1 MINKK
6 ILVLFLV
13 IFITSFIS
21 ITIYLNVRIV
31 DDNTGFIL
39 KDNLDVS
46 VYSNLKISD
55 LIKSMDGKLLTDE
68 IINTDSLGL
77 KKVSFIYVNK
87 ENKKRR
93 GTFNVTVVDDEKP
106 LVWLSNSY
114 SIKVNSDVNLE
125 DSIMCAD
132 NYDSNP
138 SCKIIG
144 DYDLNKVGS
153 YDLSYVATD
162 SSNNKNKVDFTL
174 YVYEPKEDG
183 DEKNVSVT
191 NFDEVLSSYKTKK
204 SEVGIDV
211 SKWQGK
217 IDFNKVKEAGAS
229 FVMIRVGSQ
238 NGVNGEY
245 VIDPYFETN
254 VSSAIKSGLKVGVYF
269 YSYADSKKEAKK
281 QAKWVIE
288 KIKKYQI
295 TLPVAFDW
303 ECYSSFN
310 EMDISLFGLNEIAD
324 SFLKEIEKNG
334 YEVMLYGSKNYLNS
348 VWKYNKNDVWLA
360 HYSENT
366 DYQNDFVMWQLC
378 QNGVINGIDK
388 MVDINVL
395 YHD

>member
-21 ITIYLNVRIV
+21 LAIYLNVRIV

-39 KDNLDVS
+39 KDNLDIS

-217 IDFNKVKEAGAS
+217 IDFSKVKEAGAS

-378 QNGVINGIDK
+378 QNGVIDGIEK

>member
-21 ITIYLNVRIV
+21 LAIYLNVRIV

-55 LIKSMDGKLLTDE
+55 LIKIMDGKLLTDE

-245 VIDPYFETN
+245 VIDPYFEAN

-378 QNGVINGIDK
+378 QNGVIDGIEK

>member
-21 ITIYLNVRIV
+21 LAIYLNVRIV

-174 YVYEPKEDG
+174 YVYEPKEDN

-217 IDFNKVKEAGAS
+217 IDFSKVKEAGAS

-378 QNGVINGIDK
+378 QNGVIDGVDK

>member
-13 IFITSFIS
+13 IFITFFIS
-21 ITIYLNVRIV
+21 LAIYLNVRIV

-378 QNGVINGIDK
+378 QNGVIDGIEK

>member
-21 ITIYLNVRIV
+21 LAIYLNVRIV

-68 IINTDSLGL
+68 IINTDSLGS

-93 GTFNVTVVDDEKP
+93 GTFNVNVVDDEKP

-324 SFLKEIEKNG
+324 SFLKEVEKNG

-378 QNGVINGIDK
+378 QNGVIDGVDK

>member
-21 ITIYLNVRIV
+21 LAIYLNVRIV

-245 VIDPYFETN
+245 VIDPYFEAN

-310 EMDISLFGLNEIAD
+310 EMDISLFELNEIAD
-324 SFLKEIEKNG
+324 SFLKEVEKNG

-378 QNGVINGIDK
+378 QNGVIDGIEK

>member
-21 ITIYLNVRIV
+21 LAIYLNVRIV

-93 GTFNVTVVDDEKP
+93 GTFNVNVVDDEKP

-366 DYQNDFVMWQLC
+366 DYQDDFVMWQLC
-378 QNGVINGIDK
+378 QNGVIDGIEK

>member
-21 ITIYLNVRIV
+21 LAIYLNVRIV

-245 VIDPYFETN
+245 VIDPYFEAN

-288 KIKKYQI
+288 KIKKYKV

-310 EMDISLFGLNEIAD
+310 EMDISLFELNEIAD
-324 SFLKEIEKNG
+324 SFLKEVEKNG

-378 QNGVINGIDK
+378 QNGVIDGVDK

>member
-21 ITIYLNVRIV
+21 IAIYLNVRIV

-245 VIDPYFETN
+245 VIDPYFEAN

-378 QNGVINGIDK
+378 QNGVIDGIEK

>member
-21 ITIYLNVRIV
+21 LAIYLNVRIV

-68 IINTDSLGL
+68 IINTDSLGS

-93 GTFNVTVVDDEKP
+93 GTFNVNVVDDEKP

-324 SFLKEIEKNG
+324 SFLKEVEKNG

-360 HYSENT
+360 HYSEKT

-378 QNGVINGIDK
+378 QNGVIDGIEK

>member
-21 ITIYLNVRIV
+21 LAIYLNVRIV

-68 IINTDSLGL
+68 IINTDSLGS

-93 GTFNVTVVDDEKP
+93 GTFNVNVVDDEKP

-245 VIDPYFETN
+245 VIDPYFEAN

-324 SFLKEIEKNG
+324 SFLKEVEKNG

-378 QNGVINGIDK
+378 QNGVIDGVEK

>member
-21 ITIYLNVRIV
+21 LAIYLNVRIV

-324 SFLKEIEKNG
+324 SFLKEVEKNG

-360 HYSENT
+360 HYSEKT

-378 QNGVINGIDK
+378 QNGVIDGIEK

>member
-21 ITIYLNVRIV
+21 LAIYLNVRIV

-46 VYSNLKISD
+46 VYSNLKVSD

-93 GTFNVTVVDDEKP
+93 GTFNVNVVDDEKP

-114 SIKVNSDVNLE
+114 SIKVNSNVKLE

-324 SFLKEIEKNG
+324 SFLKEVEKNG

-378 QNGVINGIDK
+378 QNGVIDGVEK

>member
-21 ITIYLNVRIV
+21 LAIYLNVRIV

-378 QNGVINGIDK
+378 QNGVIDGIEK

>member
-21 ITIYLNVRIV
+21 LAIYLNVRIV

-93 GTFNVTVVDDEKP
+93 GTFNVNVVDDEKP

-245 VIDPYFETN
+245 VIDPYFEAN

-378 QNGVINGIDK
+378 QNGVIDGIEK

>member
-21 ITIYLNVRIV
+21 LAIYLNVRIV

-77 KKVSFIYVNK
+77 KKVSFVYVNK

-93 GTFNVTVVDDEKP
+93 GTFNVNVVDDEKP

-217 IDFNKVKEAGAS
+217 IDFSKVKEAGAS

-378 QNGVINGIDK
+378 QNGVIDGIEK

>member
-6 ILVLFLV
+6 ILFLFLV

-21 ITIYLNVRIV
+21 LAIYLNVRIV

-68 IINTDSLGL
+68 IINTDSLGS

-93 GTFNVTVVDDEKP
+93 GTFNVNVVDDEKP

-217 IDFNKVKEAGAS
+217 IDFSKVKEAGAS

-245 VIDPYFETN
+245 VIDPYFEAN

-269 YSYADSKKEAKK
+269 YSYAHSKKEAKK

-288 KIKKYQI
+288 KIKKYKI

-324 SFLKEIEKNG
+324 SFLKEVEKNG

-378 QNGVINGIDK
+378 QNGVIDGIEK

>member
-21 ITIYLNVRIV
+21 LAIYLNVRIV

-217 IDFNKVKEAGAS
+217 IDFSKVKEAGAS

-324 SFLKEIEKNG
+324 SFLKEVEKNG

-360 HYSENT
+360 HYSEKT

-378 QNGVINGIDK
+378 QNGVIDGIEK

>member
-21 ITIYLNVRIV
+21 LAIYLNVRIV

-174 YVYEPKEDG
+174 YVYEPKEDD

-324 SFLKEIEKNG
+324 SFLKEVEKNG

-360 HYSENT
+360 HYSEKT

-378 QNGVINGIDK
+378 QNGVIDGIEK

>member
-1 MINKK
+1 
-6 ILVLFLV
+6 
-13 IFITSFIS
+13 
-21 ITIYLNVRIV
+21 
-31 DDNTGFIL
+31 
-39 KDNLDVS
+39 
-46 VYSNLKISD
+46 
-55 LIKSMDGKLLTDE
+55 
-68 IINTDSLGL
+68 
-77 KKVSFIYVNK
+77 
-87 ENKKRR
+87 
-93 GTFNVTVVDDEKP
+93 
-106 LVWLSNSY
+106 
-114 SIKVNSDVNLE
+114 
-125 DSIMCAD
+125 
-132 NYDSNP
+132 
-138 SCKIIG
+138 
-144 DYDLNKVGS
+144 
-153 YDLSYVATD
+153 
-162 SSNNKNKVDFTL
+162 
-174 YVYEPKEDG
+174 
-183 DEKNVSVT
+183 
-191 NFDEVLSSYKTKK
+191 
-204 SEVGIDV
+204 
-211 SKWQGK
+211 
-217 IDFNKVKEAGAS
+217 
-229 FVMIRVGSQ
+229 MIRVGSQ

-378 QNGVINGIDK
+378 QNGVIDGIDK
-388 MVDINVL
+388 IVDINVL

>member
-21 ITIYLNVRIV
+21 LAIYLNVRIV

-68 IINTDSLGL
+68 IINTDSLGS

-93 GTFNVTVVDDEKP
+93 GTFNVNVVDDEKP

-281 QAKWVIE
+281 QANWVIE
-288 KIKKYQI
+288 KIKKYKV

-310 EMDISLFGLNEIAD
+310 EMDISLFELNEIAD
-324 SFLKEIEKNG
+324 SFLKEVEKNG

-378 QNGVINGIDK
+378 QNGVIDGVDK

>member
-21 ITIYLNVRIV
+21 LAIYLNVRIV

-39 KDNLDVS
+39 KDNLDIS

-217 IDFNKVKEAGAS
+217 IDFSKVKEAGAS

-245 VIDPYFETN
+245 VIDPYFEAN

-378 QNGVINGIDK
+378 QNGVIDGIDK

>member
-6 ILVLFLV
+6 ILFLFLV

-21 ITIYLNVRIV
+21 LAIYLNVRIV

-68 IINTDSLGL
+68 IINTDSLGS

-93 GTFNVTVVDDEKP
+93 GTFNVNVVDDEKP

-138 SCKIIG
+138 DCKIIG

-153 YDLSYVATD
+153 YVLSYVATD

-245 VIDPYFETN
+245 VIDPYFEAN

-324 SFLKEIEKNG
+324 SFLKEVEKNG

-378 QNGVINGIDK
+378 QNGVIDGVDK

-395 YHD
+395 YLD

>member
-21 ITIYLNVRIV
+21 LAIYLNVRIV

-245 VIDPYFETN
+245 VIDPYFEAN

-288 KIKKYQI
+288 KIKKYKV

-310 EMDISLFGLNEIAD
+310 EMDISLFELNEIAD
-324 SFLKEIEKNG
+324 SFLKEVEKNG

-378 QNGVINGIDK
+378 QNGVIDGIEK

>member
-21 ITIYLNVRIV
+21 LAIYLNVRIV

-174 YVYEPKEDG
+174 YVYEPKEDN

-366 DYQNDFVMWQLC
+366 DYQDDFVMWQLC
-378 QNGVINGIDK
+378 QNGVIDGIEK

>member
-21 ITIYLNVRIV
+21 LAIYLNVRIV

-68 IINTDSLGL
+68 IINTDSLGS

-93 GTFNVTVVDDEKP
+93 GTFNVNVVDDEKP

-281 QAKWVIE
+281 QANWVIE
-288 KIKKYQI
+288 KIKKYKV

-310 EMDISLFGLNEIAD
+310 EMDISLFELNEIAD
-324 SFLKEIEKNG
+324 SFLKEVEKNG

-378 QNGVINGIDK
+378 QNGVIDGIEK

>member
-245 VIDPYFETN
+245 VIDPYFEAN

-288 KIKKYQI
+288 KIKKYKV

-310 EMDISLFGLNEIAD
+310 EMDISLFELNEIAD
-324 SFLKEIEKNG
+324 SFLKEVEKNG

-378 QNGVINGIDK
+378 QNGVIDGIEK

>member
-21 ITIYLNVRIV
+21 LAIYLNVRIV

-245 VIDPYFETN
+245 VIDPYFEAN

-288 KIKKYQI
+288 KIKKYKV

-310 EMDISLFGLNEIAD
+310 EMDISLFELNEIAD

-378 QNGVINGIDK
+378 QNGVIDGIEK

>member
-13 IFITSFIS
+13 IFITSFIFLA
-21 ITIYLNVRIV
+21 IYLNVRIV

-217 IDFNKVKEAGAS
+217 IDFSKVKEAGAS

-378 QNGVINGIDK
+378 QNGVIDGIEK

>member
-46 VYSNLKISD
+46 VYSNLKISY

-138 SCKIIG
+138 DCKIIG

-174 YVYEPKEDG
+174 YVYEPKEDD

-378 QNGVINGIDK
+378 QNGVIDGIEK

>member
-288 KIKKYQI
+288 KIKKYKV

-310 EMDISLFGLNEIAD
+310 EMDISLFELNEIAD
-324 SFLKEIEKNG
+324 SFLKEVEKNG

>member
-21 ITIYLNVRIV
+21 LAIYLNVRIV

-245 VIDPYFETN
+245 VIDPYFEAN

>member
-21 ITIYLNVRIV
+21 LAIYLNVRIV

-324 SFLKEIEKNG
+324 SFLKEVEKNG

-378 QNGVINGIDK
+378 QNGVIDGVDK

>member
-21 ITIYLNVRIV
+21 LAIYLNVRIV

-39 KDNLDVS
+39 KDNLDIS

-93 GTFNVTVVDDEKP
+93 GTFNVNVVDDEKP

-174 YVYEPKEDG
+174 YVYEPKEDD

-366 DYQNDFVMWQLC
+366 DYQDDFVMWQLC
-378 QNGVINGIDK
+378 QNGVIDGIEK

>member
-13 IFITSFIS
+13 IFITSFIFLA
-21 ITIYLNVRIV
+21 IYLNVRIV

-93 GTFNVTVVDDEKP
+93 GTFNVNVVDDEKP

-144 DYDLNKVGS
+144 DYDLNNIGS

-217 IDFNKVKEAGAS
+217 IDFSKVKEAGAS

-254 VSSAIKSGLKVGVYF
+254 ISSAIKSGLKVGVYF

-378 QNGVINGIDK
+378 QNGVIDGIEK